1 MGPGPGRRR
10 EARRNDTRLLSAARD
25 AFAELGWKAS
35 VSDIARRADVGMGT
49 VYRRYTCKEE
59 LAQHTCLS
67 AVDHLTDAA
76 HTAAGEAPDGWQ
88 ALVQFMSRALTTPT
102 GSLLPR
108 LGGRLPA
115 TDDMEAAVVRLQEAL
130 EAIVE
135 RAQDEG
141 ALRADV
147 VSADVLLLL
156 VHLKVLLPATATRA
170 WQLRLRYLDVVLE
183 GLRHRPPH
191 DLDGPPPNWQELHK
205 FWHAGPAGS
214 HDADTRGA
222 VEDSRGGRANEAG
235 RRGTECADSLP
246 ERRK

>member
-1 MGPGPGRRR
+1 MTSSTELPQGKGLVGPGRGRRR
-10 EARRNDTRLLSAARD
+10 EAEHNDTRLLIAARD

-49 VYRRYTCKEE
+49 IYRRYTCKEE
-59 LAQHTCLS
+59 LAQHTCLT
-67 AVDHLTDAA
+67 AVNHLTDAA
-76 HTAAGEAPDGWQ
+76 RAAAAEAPDGWQ
-88 ALVQFMSRALTTPT
+88 ALVRFMNRALTTPT

-108 LGGRLPA
+108 LAGRLPA
-115 TDDMEAAVVRLQEAL
+115 TDEMEEAVVRLQLAL

-156 VHLKVLLPATATRA
+156 VHLKVLLPATPARA

-183 GLRHRPPH
+183 GLRHRPRNQPQ
-191 DLDGPPPNWQELHK
+191 DLEGPLPDWPELHA
-205 FWHAGPAGS
+205 FWHAGPSGS
-214 HDADTRGA
+214 HDGDT
-222 VEDSRGGRANEAG
+222 
-235 RRGTECADSLP
+235 P
-246 ERRK
+246 